1 VKKRD
6 RHVRPKRQEL
16 LSRIEELEAIV
27 QRTLGEVYVLKL
39 RLKDAGVLAEET
51 KNGDPHK

>member
-1 VKKRD
+1 MKKRD